1 MQVKCQVYLC
11 GICKCY
17 CGNKQLPLFY
27 EEPWNT
33 LFLNCHNLKIPP
45 TSQVHCH
52 VDENSFF
59 QPASKLNYYAN
70 PFAFLRHNTHTHTQW
85 EQAQCSTS
93 VNSSFCHFTT
103 SHGVHM
109 SHNKPQNKVEPII
122 CLPNEVKVSI
132 NIVLQYNLEVEI
144 IRSNVVN

>member
-1 MQVKCQVYLC
+1 MRVKCVMQVKCQVYLC

-17 CGNKQLPLFY
+17 CGNKELPLFC

-33 LFLNCHNLKIPP
+33 LFLNCHNLKILP

-70 PFAFLRHNTHTHTQW
+70 PFAFLRHNTHTHTPPQW

-93 VNSSFCHFTT
+93 VNSSFCHFT

-109 SHNKPQNKVEPII
+109 SHNKPPNKAEPII

-132 NIVLQYNLEVEI
+132 NIVL
-144 IRSNVVN
+144 

>member
-1 MQVKCQVYLC
+1 MRVKCVMQVKCQVYLC

-17 CGNKQLPLFY
+17 CGNKELPLFC

-33 LFLNCHNLKIPP
+33 LFLNCHNLKILP

-70 PFAFLRHNTHTHTQW
+70 PFAFLRHNTHTHTHPHSGSKPSVQLLSIHPF
-85 EQAQCSTS
+85 AILLVMVSTWATIS
-93 VNSSFCHFTT
+93 
-103 SHGVHM
+103 
-109 SHNKPQNKVEPII
+109 PQTR
-122 CLPNEVKVSI
+122 LS
-132 NIVLQYNLEVEI
+132 L
-144 IRSNVVN
+144 